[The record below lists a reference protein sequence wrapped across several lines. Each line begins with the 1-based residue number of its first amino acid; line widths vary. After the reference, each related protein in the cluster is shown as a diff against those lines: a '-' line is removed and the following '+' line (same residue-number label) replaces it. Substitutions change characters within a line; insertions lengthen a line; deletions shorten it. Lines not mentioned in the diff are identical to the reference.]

1 MGKTLNATNP
11 ETGETF
17 SFDWNRAGREP
28 DAIDL
33 ESIYKAWKGMQWEG
47 SAHTQETPLLAKV
60 QKFAAPVSDQA
71 IGGYLDTARNAVS
84 RAGEY
89 YAGAGGL
96 PGVGGIPGIAQR
108 PEMMDLAVNKPDEQL
123 EPPGQMLADA
133 AVPQG
138 TFEGKGAGNVGKGLV
153 HGAARVVG
161 GFADPENLAM
171 APLLGMLPA
180 RVLQIGMALVAAG
193 QTKEAY
199 DLLQAQGLTGETAD
213 KAMQALG
220 TAAMAWIVGPKKIK
234 AQGEIVPESMRQL
247 PPPPGKPAGW
257 NDVVEGQVVKTP
269 PALNEKPPI
278 ITPPPMEAPVTAAPV
293 APERS
298 LEDLISVVPQAEGK
312 RIEVPWAKG
321 NEYTNDVMTVL
332 ANDAKGGFKAG
343 IQMEPAAD
351 GNEWLYFHRE
361 GEWVP
366 EAAAK
371 LSFDENGNAKVIDF
385 VGKSKSEGTRAL
397 QNLIY
402 PNVPKTEGSLT
413 VAGEKARSNWEK
425 STYAP
430 DAERAAPMPD
440 QFAPAPGRGPLKG
453 KPVEATPG
461 GLPPPPAAETAKPKT
476 AEERA
481 ARRIAARLKKMGKN
495 ANDVLMIMLR
505 DFPALAKDATVIA
518 AIKGARGAKD
528 LGEFTARVR
537 GVLKDRI
544 DSAGFMM
551 AQDASAASRIPE
563 DFWRKAYAGVRALD
577 YDTSVPTGDFEKDST
592 PGPVYSSNL
601 RDSVNAMKDKGPLHG
616 PSTSNFLRK
625 QPGVTQD
632 EMVESGVDSFLE
644 GTPKT
649 SKGEL
654 LGKVEEGTP
663 KLADTRYSS
672 EYKPL
677 TLDNENN
684 LAQHYQDAEL
694 RHGAASQQFNET
706 LDNIFGERT
715 MQRPNVVDPDAV
727 RGPVP
732 NSQVV
737 HDIVRGRA
745 IDRVRVTEANFRQD
759 ASAWGLDLTHVTNE
773 EMAALVA
780 QANDFIRAENEL
792 NAADHAMANIED
804 RSPAN
809 RTRWDTLKLPGG
821 EKYQENLQKLPVKTT
836 ENDRLA
842 QGQQPLISPEDNFM
856 HPHWAGEP
864 NVLLHERFDTRIDS
878 EGKSGVMLHEMQSDL
893 HQQGQKKGYNTKAF
907 QDAQKE
913 FDRLATLQN
922 KLAAATENTR
932 AKFGAGKEKP
942 WKGAEEVFDKL
953 TAKSK
958 DITAKLD
965 ALIKEHGMGVSDS
978 HHRLPSGQRVPD
990 APFKKDEQWTS
1001 LGLKRMVR
1009 EAAEQGHDRV
1019 YWPSTPEQVA
1029 KIEGWGSIQTIQ
1041 PGELANIT
1049 RPTYLIHGRDV
1060 TPIVNRYLELLPRL
1074 ARDLGKKFG
1083 ATVGKTRIDT
1093 DHVFGKAGTGAEGG
1107 GAVAGREVFY
1117 LDIPDSLR
1125 TLALTKGLPLY
1136 GQPMNVPQKK
1146 ALPGKDSERGMMV
1159 ADLAIGLAE
1168 GANTLGKKLGKVYRA
1183 SLAGGI
1189 RTAESNAIQGL
1200 GRFGITALTD
1210 AVAAVAALP
1219 FSTRMAK
1226 SFGSRAANRI
1236 RLMTDF
1242 PTIMQDVI
1250 NSAMEAGT
1258 GKKPNTQRANVA
1270 KEMEGLTKT
1279 FLPGELDERM
1289 WHYFGGVINV
1299 PGGGTKPVSGL
1310 DKVTRTMV
1318 APNIIQDR
1326 TIRLMVLAHELMPIM
1341 KETRSATYTD
1351 LARKAMAD
1359 PALNEKLTDALH
1371 SGMTEALSVT
1381 AGLPPMS
1388 GALKDFT
1395 AAVHKFGWS
1404 WLVDPFFDYAL
1415 HQAPQQFLESAP
1427 ILNLLSKR
1435 IRESLNH
1442 PELKAD
1448 LKNAMTQMQAL
1459 ETQHTVLRN
1468 RVNNARGMGRAA
1480 LKAQLVALEQQM
1492 HQHNEE
1498 KVLPLKGKATTAK
1511 HEGRYTLEQ
1520 MIEHA
1525 MIFAPMMALFYAIRV
1540 SKGEDNTDFHQK
1552 KDKESGKLSSGLAA
1566 LGPYAPWALLG
1577 DMVAREQ
1584 MKSKYY
1590 ESRHTWPFMREFL
1603 VGLGQSR
1610 FPDAPSARSL
1620 LDSFMADD
1628 TTKDDTRMELANK
1641 WAASVGRAFGK
1652 LGLYGDIARGTLS
1665 NDVGDKVQGNPGVLL
1680 PGDKPLRSAGARGFM
1695 NEQPEAIRHGFQVP
1709 PKYDSSTGEKELK
1722 DSQMTPFPSSVK
1734 MDSKVSEFLRAHQ
1747 SEISPK
1753 DVYFK
1758 ATGID
1763 WYDKAATDYLKIAI
1777 KNRVEP
1783 LINDASLDEATKVEA
1798 VKTVMARVRDTAH
1811 VVARKEGASNDL
1823 PLPPRIARMAADAE
1837 EREEMRK
1844 AHPEIFKG
1852 KRKPAGEKLLK
1863 PEKRALQDKGK
1874 KQMEEPPSAP

>member
-1 MGKTLNATNP
+1 MGKPLNATNP

-17 SFDWNRAGREP
+17 SFDWNRTDREP

-47 SAHTQETPLLAKV
+47 SAHTQETPLLAKM

-138 TFEGKGAGNVGKGLV
+138 TFEGKGAANVGKGLV

-220 TAAMAWIVGPKKIK
+220 AAAMAWIVGPKKIRK
-234 AQGEIVPESMRQL
+234 TGEIMPESMRQL

-257 NDVVEGQVVKTP
+257 NDVVEGEVVKTP

-278 ITPPPMEAPVTAAPV
+278 ITPPPTEAPVVATAV

-371 LSFDENGNAKVIDF
+371 IAFDENGNAKVIDF

-461 GLPPPPAAETAKPKT
+461 AGLPPPPAAETAKPKT

-481 ARRIAARLKKMGKN
+481 AQRIAARLKKMGKN

-505 DFPALAKDATVIA
+505 DYPAIAKDSAIIA
-518 AIKGARGAKD
+518 AIRAARGAKNISEFASSLPPEVRQAIVASGID
-528 LGEFTARVR
+528 LG
-537 GVLKDRI
+537 G
-544 DSAGFMM
+544 
-551 AQDASAASRIPE
+551 
-563 DFWRKAYAGVRALD
+563 DFWKKAYAGARATN
-577 YDTSVPTGDFEKDST
+577 YDTSVPTGKFEEDSV

-601 RDSVNAMKDKGPLHG
+601 RDTVNAMPDKGALHG
-616 PSTSNFLRK
+616 PSTLNFLK
-625 QPGVTQD
+625 KKPGVTAD
-632 EMVESGVDSFLE
+632 EMSESGVE
-644 GTPKT
+644 GYLAQSPKT

-677 TLDNENN
+677 ALDNENN
-684 LAQHYQDAEL
+684 LAQRYQDAEL

-715 MQRPNVVDPDAV
+715 MQRPNAVDPDAV

-804 RSPAN
+804 GSPAN
-809 RTRWDTLKLPGG
+809 RTRWDSLKLPGG
-821 EKYQENLQKLPVKTT
+821 EKYQENLQKLSIKTS
-836 ENDRLA
+836 ENERLA
-842 QGQQPLISPEDNFM
+842 NGQQPLISPEDNFM
-856 HPHWAGEP
+856 HQHWADEA
-864 NVLLHERFDTRIDS
+864 NVLLHERFDHRTDA
-878 EGKSGVMLHEMQSDL
+878 EGKSGVMLHEMQSDW
-893 HQQGQKKGYNTKAF
+893 HQQGQKKGYKEAPPTKAF
-907 QDAQKE
+907 QLWLDDDRNAQYGFTPLKGGIYNTQADAEQAIR
-913 FDRLATLQN
+913 D
-922 KLAAATENTR
+922 
-932 AKFGAGKEKP
+932 GAGKSAALVSGSAQWQVK
-942 WKGAEEVFDKL
+942 EVDVATL
-953 TAKSK
+953 TPTEREVVRSRQQVMNA
-958 DITAKLD
+958 
-965 ALIKEHGMGVSDS
+965 G
-978 HHRLPSGQRVPD
+978 RVPD

-1009 EAAEQGHDRV
+1009 EVAEQGHDRV

-1029 KIEGWGSIQTIQ
+1029 KIEGWGSIQQ
-1041 PGELANIT
+1041 GWPDGPGPNKHMDRWFT
-1049 RPTYLIHGRDV
+1049 SGRDV
-1060 TPIVNRYLELLPRL
+1060 TPIVNRYLELMPRL

-1083 ATVGKTRIDT
+1083 AAVGKTRIDT
-1093 DHVFGKAGTGAEGG
+1093 DHVFGRAGTGAEGG
-1107 GAVAGREVFY
+1107 GAVEGREVFY

-1146 ALPGKDSERGMMV
+1146 ALPVKDSERGMMV

-1289 WHYFGGVINV
+1289 WHYFGGAISV

-1341 KETRSATYTD
+1341 KETGSATYTD
-1351 LARKAMAD
+1351 LARKAMAN

-1448 LKNAMTQMQAL
+1448 LKSAMTQMQTL
-1459 ETQHTVLRN
+1459 EAQHTVLRN
-1468 RVNNARGMGRAA
+1468 RVNNARGLGRAS

-1520 MIEHA
+1520 MVEHA
-1525 MIFAPMMALFYAIRV
+1525 MIFAPMAALFYAIRV

-1577 DMVAREQ
+1577 DMIAREQ

-1610 FPDAPSARSL
+1610 FPDAPSARGL
-1620 LDSFMADD
+1620 LDSLMADD

-1695 NEQPEAIRHGFQVP
+1695 NEQAEAIRHGFQVP

-1783 LINDASLDEATKVEA
+1783 LIDDTSLDEATKVEA

>member
-1 MGKTLNATNP
+1 MGKTLTATHP
-11 ETGETF
+11 DTGETF
-17 SFDWNRAGREP
+17 SFDWNRTDREP
-28 DAIDL
+28 DRIDL

-47 SAHTQETPLLAKV
+47 SAHTQETPLLEKV
-60 QKFAAPVSDQA
+60 KRFAGPVSDQA
-71 IGGYLDTARNAVS
+71 IGGYLESARNATS

-89 YAGAGGL
+89 YAGAL
-96 PGVGGIPGIAQR
+96 PVPTGVGFAQK

-138 TFEGKGAGNVGKGLV
+138 TFEGKGAANVGKGLV

-171 APLLGMLPA
+171 APLLGMLPI

-193 QTKEAY
+193 QLNEARQ
-199 DLLQAQGLTGETAD
+199 LLQAQGLTGEVAD
-213 KAMQALG
+213 KTMQALG

-247 PPPPGKPAGW
+247 PPPPAKPAGW
-257 NDVVEGQVVKTP
+257 NDVVEGQVVKP
-269 PALNEKPPI
+269 QPALNEKPPI
-278 ITPPPMEAPVTAAPV
+278 VTPPPTEAPAAT
-293 APERS
+293 APEKS
-298 LEDLISVVPQAEGK
+298 LEDLVSVVPQAEAK
-312 RIEVPWAKG
+312 RVEVPWAKG

-332 ANDAKGGFKAG
+332 SNDVKGFKPG

-385 VGKSKSEGTRAL
+385 VGKSKSEGTKAL

-453 KPVEATPG
+453 EPVEATPVEP
-461 GLPPPPAAETAKPKT
+461 GLPPPPAGTRASGTNPRATGTNPRATAT

-481 ARRIAARLKKMGKN
+481 AKRIADRLKRLGKN

-505 DFPALAKDATVIA
+505 DFPAIAKDSAIIAAMKAAKGARNIDEFASKLSPEVIA
-518 AIKGARGAKD
+518 AI
-528 LGEFTARVR
+528 
-537 GVLKDRI
+537 
-544 DSAGFMM
+544 
-551 AQDASAASRIPE
+551 SAAGIDIPSRHAG

-577 YDTSVPTGDFEKDST
+577 YDTSTPTGDFEKDSQ

-601 RDSVNAMKDKGPLHG
+601 RDTVSAMPDKGGLHG
-616 PSTSNFLRK
+616 PSTLNFLK
-625 QPGVTQD
+625 KKPGVTAD
-632 EMVESGVDSFLE
+632 EMSESGVE
-644 GTPKT
+644 GYLAGAPKT
-649 SKGEL
+649 SKGEI

-663 KLADTRYSS
+663 KLEDTRFGGASRADTS
-672 EYKPL
+672 
-677 TLDNENN
+677 N
-684 LAQHYQDAEL
+684 LELMFQRAEAEQSNAQLAFSRASAGIAAPGQNFTPDQDAALTAATERLTAARQRYEEIRSEL
-694 RHGAASQQFNET
+694 VTAQG
-706 LDNIFGERT
+706 G
-715 MQRPNVVDPDAV
+715 
-727 RGPVP
+727 G
-732 NSQVV
+732 
-737 HDIVRGRA
+737 
-745 IDRVRVTEANFRQD
+745 TEA
-759 ASAWGLDLTHVTNE
+759 
-773 EMAALVA
+773 
-780 QANDFIRAENEL
+780 
-792 NAADHAMANIED
+792 
-804 RSPAN
+804 
-809 RTRWDTLKLPGG
+809 TRWGSLKLPGG
-821 EKYQENLQKLPVKTT
+821 EKYQENLQKLPMKQFEVAGDKVIQ
-836 ENDRLA
+836 D
-842 QGQQPLISPEDNFM
+842 QGENFM
-856 HPHWAGEP
+856 HPHWNGEP
-864 NVLLHERFDTRIDS
+864 NVLLHERFDTRTDA
-878 EGKSGVMLHEMQSDL
+878 EGKSGVMLHEMQSDW
-893 HQQGQKKGYNTKAF
+893 HQKGQKKGYKQEYPKTAF
-907 QDAQKE
+907 TIMREEVVPGYPPLKGPVYRARESAERDLKMIPGDAKWKVVEVSIDHLTSIEKQSINSQV
-913 FDRLATLQN
+913 DM
-922 KLAAATENTR
+922 ENTN
-932 AKFGAGKEKP
+932 
-942 WKGAEEVFDKL
+942 
-953 TAKSK
+953 
-958 DITAKLD
+958 
-965 ALIKEHGMGVSDS
+965 
-978 HHRLPSGQRVPD
+978 RVPD

-1029 KIEGWGSIQTIQ
+1029 KIEGWGSIQQ
-1041 PGELANIT
+1041 GWPDGPGPNKHMDRWFIS
-1049 RPTYLIHGRDV
+1049 GRDV

-1083 ATVGKTRIDT
+1083 ATVGKVTLP
-1093 DHVFGKAGTGAEGG
+1093 AEPSRSYLSQGG
-1107 GAVAGREVFY
+1107 EYEEDPGHNTVFY

-1146 ALPGKDSERGMMV
+1146 ALPGKDSERGFFV
-1159 ADLAIGLAE
+1159 ADIAIQLAE

-1183 SLAGGI
+1183 GLAGGI

-1210 AVAAVAALP
+1210 AVAAVASLP
-1219 FSTRMAK
+1219 FSTRMSK

-1250 NSAMEAGT
+1250 NSAVEATT
-1258 GKKPNTQRANVA
+1258 GKKPNTGRANVA

-1289 WHYFGGVINV
+1289 WHYFGGAINV

-1326 TIRLMVLAHELMPIM
+1326 TIRLMVLAHELAPLM
-1341 KETRSATYTD
+1341 KETGSATYTD
-1351 LARKAMAD
+1351 LAHKAMAD
-1359 PALNEKLTDALH
+1359 SKLNEKLTDVLH
-1371 SGMTEALSVT
+1371 TGMTEALSVT
-1381 AGLPPMS
+1381 AGLPPMK
-1388 GALKDFT
+1388 GALKEFT
-1395 AAVHKFGWS
+1395 KAVHQFGWS

-1427 ILNLLSKR
+1427 ILNLFSKR

-1448 LKNAMTQMQAL
+1448 LKNAVTQAQAL
-1459 ETQHTVLRN
+1459 EAQHTVLRN

-1492 HQHNEE
+1492 REHADKN
-1498 KVLPLKGKATTAK
+1498 VNPLKGKATEAK
-1511 HEGRYTLEQ
+1511 HEGRYTTEQ
-1520 MIEHA
+1520 MVEHM
-1525 MIFAPMMALFYAIRV
+1525 MIFAPMLALFYALRT
-1540 SKGEDNTDFHQK
+1540 SKGEDNTEFHQK
-1552 KDKESGKLSSGLAA
+1552 KDKETGKITSGLAA
-1566 LGPYAPWALLG
+1566 LGPYATWALLG
-1577 DMVAREQ
+1577 DMIAREQ
-1584 MKSKYY
+1584 MKSKFY
-1590 ESRHTWPFMREFL
+1590 ESRHAWPFVREFL
-1603 VGLGQSR
+1603 VGMGQSR
-1610 FPDAPSARSL
+1610 FPDAPSVRNLAASAM
-1620 LDSFMADD
+1620 SDD
-1628 TTKDDTRMELANK
+1628 TTQDETRMEIANK

-1652 LGLYGDIARGTLS
+1652 LGLYGDIGRGALGNET
-1665 NDVGDKVQGNPGVLL
+1665 GDKIQGNPGVLL
-1680 PGDKPLRSAGARGFM
+1680 PGDKPFTSAGARGFM
-1695 NEQPEAIRHGFQVP
+1695 NEMPEAIRHGFKVP

-1722 DSQMTPFPSSVK
+1722 DTQMTPFPSSVK

-1747 SEISPK
+1747 KELSPK
-1753 DVYFK
+1753 DVFFK
-1758 ATGID
+1758 ATGVD
-1763 WYDKAATDYLKIAI
+1763 WYDKAATDFLKVAI

-1783 LINDASLDEATKVEA
+1783 IIDDPEMDTALKIEA
-1798 VKTVMARVRDTAH
+1798 VKTVLARVRDTAH
-1811 VVARKEGASNDL
+1811 VVAKKEGASNNL
-1823 PLPPRIARMAADAE
+1823 PLPPRIARLAAEAE
-1837 EREEMRK
+1837 EREKMRRQE
-1844 AHPEIFKG
+1844 PEIFKA
-1852 KRKPAGEKLLK
+1852 RKKPFAERLTK
-1863 PEKRALQDKGK
+1863 PEKRQLGTKAA
-1874 KQMEEPPSAP
+1874 KQMEPPPDAP

>member
-1 MGKTLNATNP
+1 MGKPLRATNP
-11 ETGETF
+11 QTGETF
-17 SFDWNRAGREP
+17 NFTWNRTDREP

-33 ESIYKAWKGMQWEG
+33 ADIYKAWKGMQWEG

-71 IGGYLDTARNAVS
+71 IGGYLESARNATS

-89 YAGAGGL
+89 YAGALPVPTGL
-96 PGVGGIPGIAQR
+96 GFAQK
-108 PEMMDLAVNKPDEQL
+108 PEMMDQAVTKPDSAL

-138 TFEGKGAGNVGKGLV
+138 TYEGKGAANVGKGLA

-193 QTKEAY
+193 QMNEARQ
-199 DLLQAQGLTGETAD
+199 LLEKQGLTGEVAD

-220 TAAMAWIVGPKKIK
+220 TAAMAWIVGPKKTK

-257 NDVVEGQVVKTP
+257 NDVVEGQVVKP
-269 PALNEKPPI
+269 QPALNEKPPI
-278 ITPPPMEAPVTAAPV
+278 VTPPPAEAPMAAAP
-293 APERS
+293 EKS

-332 ANDAKGGFKAG
+332 ANDAKGGFKPG

-371 LSFDENGNAKVIDF
+371 LKFDENGNAKVIDF

-413 VAGEKARSNWEK
+413 VAGEKARANWEK

-461 GLPPPPAAETAKPKT
+461 GLPPPPPAAEVPKPKMS
-476 AEERA
+476 AEDRA
-481 ARRIAARLKKMGKN
+481 AKRIADRLKRLGKN

-505 DFPALAKDATVIA
+505 DYPAIAKDSAIIA
-518 AIKGARGAKD
+518 AIKGARGAKN
-528 LGEFTARVR
+528 LGEFMK
-537 GVLKDRI
+537 GIPEELKI
-544 DSAGFMM
+544 LAVSKG
-551 AQDASAASRIPE
+551 ASE

-577 YDTSVPTGDFEKDST
+577 YDTSTPTGDFDKDST

-601 RDSVNAMKDKGPLHG
+601 RDTVNAMKDKGPLHG

-644 GTPKT
+644 STPKT

-654 LGKVEEGTP
+654 LGRVEEGTP
-663 KLADTRYSS
+663 KLGDTRFSDETPTHVRTTRLAE
-672 EYKPL
+672 EYQLLELSRSNHSQHLQEAITRWGESLPEGDDKPFYNANGEL
-677 TLDNENN
+677 REDAPEDVQRLQREVNHAANRMREIERRM
-684 LAQHYQDAEL
+684 AQHYQA
-694 RHGAASQQFNET
+694 
-706 LDNIFGERT
+706 
-715 MQRPNVVDPDAV
+715 PDA
-727 RGPVP
+727 
-732 NSQVV
+732 
-737 HDIVRGRA
+737 
-745 IDRVRVTEANFRQD
+745 
-759 ASAWGLDLTHVTNE
+759 
-773 EMAALVA
+773 
-780 QANDFIRAENEL
+780 
-792 NAADHAMANIED
+792 
-804 RSPAN
+804 
-809 RTRWDTLKLPGG
+809 TRWGSLKLPGG
-821 EKYQENLQKLPVKTT
+821 EKYQENLQRLPTKKD
-836 ENDRLA
+836 ELNPQGLDRLA
-842 QGQQPLISPEDNFM
+842 DQNETFEHQ
-856 HPHWAGEP
+856 HWAGEP
-864 NVLLHERFDTRIDS
+864 NVLLHERFDTRTDA
-878 EGKSGVMLHEMQSDL
+878 EGKSGVMLHEMQSDW
-893 HQQGQKKGYNTKAF
+893 HQQGQKKGYRRPGLEK
-907 QDAQKE
+907 AQKE
-913 FDRLATLQN
+913 WSQIREIRGKLTKAIDRTVNVFGSMAQGRADKIRTN
-922 KLAAATENTR
+922 FISNGGSAATDKLQEKSEKLEDR
-932 AKFGAGKEKP
+932 QRELEKEFGSALVS
-942 WKGAEEVFDKL
+942 GAER
-953 TAKSK
+953 
-958 DITAKLD
+958 
-965 ALIKEHGMGVSDS
+965 GV
-978 HHRLPSGQRVPD
+978 LD
-990 APFKKDEQWTS
+990 APFKKDEQWTG

-1029 KIEGWGSIQTIQ
+1029 KIEGWGDLEKRQVGFYWDAGSAKMGPFATRAEALRSMETKFSGSD
-1041 PGELANIT
+1041 PRNNPENIKEVT
-1049 RPTYLIHGRDV
+1049 RPAYFIRGRDV
-1060 TPIVNRYLELLPRL
+1060 TPIVNRYLELMPRL

-1083 ATVGKTRIDT
+1083 ATVGKTSIMGNKGGPFDSPVT
-1093 DHVFGKAGTGAEGG
+1093 GKLD
-1107 GAVAGREVFY
+1107 VPDQKLEVFY

-1146 ALPGKDSERGMMV
+1146 ALPANESERGMMV
-1159 ADLAIGLAE
+1159 ADLAMGLAE

-1183 SLAGGI
+1183 GLAGGI

-1210 AVAAVAALP
+1210 AVAAVASLP

-1250 NSAMEAGT
+1250 NSAVEATT
-1258 GKKPNTQRANVA
+1258 GKKPNTGRANVA

-1289 WHYFGGVINV
+1289 WHYFGGAINV
-1299 PGGGTKPVSGL
+1299 PGGGTKPVGAL

-1326 TIRLMVLAHELMPIM
+1326 TIRLMVLAHELAPLM
-1341 KETRSATYTD
+1341 KETGSATYTD
-1351 LARKAMAD
+1351 LAHKAMAD
-1359 PALNEKLTDALH
+1359 PALNEKLTDVLH

-1381 AGLPPMS
+1381 AGLPPMH
-1388 GALKDFT
+1388 GALKEFT
-1395 AAVHKFGWS
+1395 KAVHQFGWS

-1427 ILNLLSKR
+1427 ILNLFSKR

-1442 PELKAD
+1442 PELKAN
-1448 LKNAMTQMQAL
+1448 LKNAITQAQTL
-1459 ETQHTVLRN
+1459 EAQHTVLRN

-1492 HQHNEE
+1492 QEHADKN
-1498 KVLPLKGKATTAK
+1498 VNPLKGKATEAK
-1511 HEGRYTLEQ
+1511 HEGRFTMEQ

-1525 MIFAPMMALFYAIRV
+1525 MIFAPMLALFYAIRV
-1540 SKGEDNTDFHQK
+1540 SKGEDNTEFHQK

-1577 DMVAREQ
+1577 DMIAREQ

-1590 ESRHTWPFMREFL
+1590 EGRHAWPFMREFL
-1603 VGLGQSR
+1603 VGMGQSR
-1610 FPDAPSARSL
+1610 FPDAPSARGV
-1620 LDSFMADD
+1620 LDSLMADD

-1641 WAASVGRAFGK
+1641 WAASVGRAFGR

-1680 PGDKPLRSAGARGFM
+1680 PGDKPLRSAAARGFM

-1763 WYDKAATDYLKIAI
+1763 WYDKAATDYLKVAI

-1783 LINDASLDEATKVEA
+1783 LIDDASLDDATKVEA

-1811 VVARKEGASNDL
+1811 VIAKKEGASNDL
-1823 PLPPRIARMAADAE
+1823 PLPPRIARLAAEAE
-1837 EREEMRK
+1837 EREQMRRE
-1844 AHPEIFKG
+1844 HPEIFKG
-1852 KRKPAGEKLLK
+1852 RKKPTSERILK
-1863 PEKRALQDKGK
+1863 PEKRALQEKGK
-1874 KQMEEPPSAP
+1874 KQMEPPPSAP